1 MNALPLRFFG
11 LAVFLAIVGMAVGI
25 YMGIAEDHTLAPA
38 HAHNNLVGWVTM
50 ALYGLYYKAV
60 PVAGQSRL
68 AQAHFWLAAAG
79 AVTMGV
85 GIALTT
91 QGVAVVAIIASLLVI
106 AAMILFAWIVWTYRA
121 GLRLA

>member
-11 LAVFLAIVGMAVGI
+11 LAVVLAIVGMAVGI
-25 YMGIAEDHTLAPA
+25 YMGISEDHTLAPA

-60 PVAGQSRL
+60 PAAGRTAL
-68 AQAHFWLAAAG
+68 AQVHFWLSALG
-79 AVTMGV
+79 AVTLGV

-91 QGVAVVAIIASLLVI
+91 QGIIVVASLSSLVVI
-106 AAMILFAWIVWTYRA
+106 AAMILFGWIVWTHRA
-121 GLRLA
+121 GLRLD